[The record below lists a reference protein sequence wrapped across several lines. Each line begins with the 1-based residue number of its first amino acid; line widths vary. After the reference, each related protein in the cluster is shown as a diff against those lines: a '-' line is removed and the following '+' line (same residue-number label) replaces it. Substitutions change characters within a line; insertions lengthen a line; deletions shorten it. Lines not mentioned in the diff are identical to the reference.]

1 MQSVSLQTQA
11 PSPSPE
17 SVFARVES
25 QTGAVWLDD
34 GSPQS
39 GWTIM
44 AWRPQ
49 DVITEGPGW
58 PEAGRR
64 LTGEGSPSDLPF
76 TSGCIGYI
84 GYHAAHQIIP
94 VPPSRPCGEPEVWL
108 GRYPGSLCYRHKDSQ
123 WFASGDAAFIEEAK
137 DIIRHAK
144 PLVEPAPASP
154 QVSTCSWSADAYQEA
169 IHRILALLHEGDCY
183 QVNLSRVVHVAA
195 QLDAWECYRRL
206 RRASSAGYGA
216 LLNIGEQRILS
227 SSPELLM
234 HVDGQEAC
242 SIPIKGTRPR
252 GAHEQEDLHLM
263 TELMESPKEQAEL
276 AIIVDLVRNDLGRVA
291 VPGSVRT
298 SSRSVI
304 KQPYVHHAHQAVYAR
319 LRDTADAWDC
329 LEALFPAG
337 SVTGAPKI
345 RACKRIHELEPEGRG
360 VYCGAIGY
368 VGANGTAQWSVAIR
382 TAVHHRDRLRF
393 HVGGGIVEASNAE
406 AEWVETVH
414 KARAMA
420 QAFTGSSSA

>member
-1 MQSVSLQTQA
+1 MRSVPLNTKEA
-11 PSPSPE
+11 SPAPE
-17 SVFARVES
+17 SVFAEVEG

-34 GSPQS
+34 GSPKS
-39 GWTIM
+39 GWTIL
-44 AWRPQ
+44 AWRPE
-49 DVITEGPGW
+49 DIVTDGRGW

-64 LTGEGSPSDLPF
+64 LTGSGLPSDLPF

-84 GYHAAHQIIP
+84 GYHAAHRTLP
-94 VPPSRPCGEPEVWL
+94 VPPSLPCREPEVWL
-108 GRYPGSLCYRHKDSQ
+108 GRYRGSLCYRHRDRQ
-123 WFASGDAAFIEEAK
+123 WFASGDDAFIEEA
-137 DIIRHAK
+137 RAVVQRAS
-144 PLVEPAPASP
+144 PLPEPASAPP
-154 QVSTCSWSADAYQEA
+154 QTSSSSWSAEAYQEA
-169 IHRILALLHEGDCY
+169 IQKILGLLHEGDCY

-195 QLDAWECYRRL
+195 ALDPWECYRRL

-234 HVDGQEAC
+234 GVSGQEAC

-252 GAHEQEDLHLM
+252 GADAQDDLVLM
-263 TELMESPKEQAEL
+263 KELLDSPKEQAEL
-276 AIIVDLVRNDLGRVA
+276 TIIVDLVRNDLGRVA
-291 VPGSVRT
+291 VPGTVRT
-298 SSRSVI
+298 DTRTVI

-319 LRDTADAWDC
+319 LREAADPWDC

-368 VGANGTAQWSVAIR
+368 VSANGTAQWSVAIR
-382 TAVHHRDRLRF
+382 TAVHHPDHLRF
-393 HVGGGIVEASNAE
+393 HVGGGIVEASQAE
-406 AEWVETVH
+406 AEWAETVH

-420 QAFTGSSSA
+420 QAFTGASSA